1 MTLYI
6 DTAGGEEI
14 FLALRRGKTEIASE
28 RFFARHEQA
37 EKLLPAIEKMLK
49 KNKSR
54 LSGLKEIKVNNSGDS
69 FTALRIG
76 VVTANALAYALKIPI
91 SVETPSGEVA
101 PESVK
106 KFKNFSVVKPFYNRE
121 PNIG

>member
-14 FLALRRGKTEIASE
+14 FLSLSRGDIEIDAI
-28 RFFARHEQA
+28 RFAARHEQA
-37 EKLLPAIEKMLK
+37 EKLLPAIEKILK
-49 KNKSR
+49 KNKSK
-54 LSGLKEIKVNNSGDS
+54 LSSLKAIAVNNTGDS

-76 VVTANALAYALKIPI
+76 VVTANALAFALNISVSIKIP
-91 SVETPSGEVA
+91 EGEVA
-101 PESVK
+101 PDSVK

>member
-14 FLALRRGKTEIASE
+14 FLSLSRGKTEIDAI
-28 RFFARHEQA
+28 RFVARHEQA
-37 EKLLPAIEKMLK
+37 EKLLPAIEKLLK
-49 KNKSR
+49 KNKSK
-54 LSGLKEIKVNNSGDS
+54 LSDLKNIAVNNTGDS

-76 VVTANALAYALKIPI
+76 VVTANALAFALQIP
-91 SVETPSGEVA
+91 VTVKTLDGDVV
-101 PESVK
+101 PESIK
-106 KFKNFSVVKPFYNRE
+106 KYKKFSVVKPFYNRE

>member
-14 FLALRRGKTEIASE
+14 FLALSRGQTEIDAI
-28 RFFARHEQA
+28 RLAARHEQA
-37 EKLLPAIEKMLK
+37 EKLLPAIEKLLK
-49 KNKSR
+49 KNKSK
-54 LSGLKEIKVNNSGDS
+54 LSDLKSIAVNNTGDS

-76 VVTANALAYALKIPI
+76 VVTANALAFALQIPVTI
-91 SVETPSGEVA
+91 KTPDGAVA
-101 PESVK
+101 PDSIK
-106 KFKNFSVVKPFYNRE
+106 KFKKFAVVKPFYNRE